1 MLRKLCLI
9 ITVLCAGEALAQSMQ
24 VSGNVQDTV
33 AKSPVKAATAMAV
46 RLADSL
52 LVKYTRTDGKGAF
65 TLRNLPLD
73 TYQVIISHPSFADQ
87 VFIVLGSEKNNVY
100 DFGRIILPLKTQQLS
115 EIVVYAFKDPIYY
128 RGDTLVYTADSFKVR
143 PNATVEDL
151 LKRLPGI
158 KVDAQGKITTQGK
171 TVDQVLVDGDEFFGS
186 DPTTATRNLNAS
198 SIESVQVY
206 DKKNEDATSSTTA
219 DQETIKVMN
228 LKLKEEAKK
237 GYFGKVSGAGG
248 ASDATFQSPFY
259 EGELL
264 ANKFSNKRK
273 ISVFGLTGNTPK
285 TNFGFQD
292 IFKYGLTGDM
302 NFEENDDEM
311 IFYNFSNRPEG
322 IPRTLKSGIYFTDRP
337 NKKTKLLFNYTYGSS
352 QMTSQ
357 SETRSQYFLAD
368 TSYTTSN
375 VANTVKRG
383 QSHQFNCSIDYNLDS
398 LTRLTVKP
406 RLTLGAS
413 GNDHTEQNQFITE
426 NDTLTRQTEISNNS
440 DGSSY
445 ELSNKL
451 RLKRD
456 FMKPDRRL
464 RVDYDFD
471 LSRSEGAGILQ
482 TVNRYYVPV
491 TTPAADFNQ
500 KKMSTSAGIGHDVS
514 LSFTE
519 PFTKKIRLELMLDY
533 VTHNSRQEK
542 LALNYGGSDYT
553 VRDSTF
559 SNSFENTRSTYRGGL
574 RFIYETKKVR
584 FAAGARARQVLVNN
598 HNLISDTVIRQDV
611 KNLLP
616 FLRYRYK
623 FSDNQQMQFGYYT
636 NSALPSVHQLQP
648 VPNNANPNHIS
659 LGNPGLLPTFAHHFE
674 TEFNS
679 YKPISGRSYYAGI
692 NASLKNNDFSTAVS
706 YDELGRTITQP
717 VNVNGNFSADAYF
730 GTDQPFLSQQLE
742 INPSLNANY
751 SSNTNFINNVANITS
766 NFAAA
771 AQLELV
777 IELEKFNAEVSGEY
791 QHNVPQSTVSEESN
805 KPYGTQNYQAE
816 LTWDLPWKLSI
827 STDAAYVVNT
837 QRTEGFNVSYVLWNM
852 TLGKKFL
859 KNENLILNLVGRDL
873 LNQNVSAT
881 RSVQAN
887 VITDNKTA
895 IIKRYILLQLTW
907 KFNSQKTKEENE
919 WGF

>member
-1 MLRKLCLI
+1 MLRKLCFI
-9 ITVLCAGEALAQSMQ
+9 ITLLCTGKVLSQTMQ
-24 VSGNVQDTV
+24 VSGNIQDTI
-33 AKSPVKAATAMAV
+33 AKAAVKDATAMAV

-52 LVKYTRTDGKGAF
+52 LVKHTRTDEKGAF

-87 VFIVLGSEKNNVY
+87 VFIVLGSGKNNVY
-100 DFGRIILPLKTQQLS
+100 DFGRIILPPKTQQLN

-128 RGDTLVYTADSFKVR
+128 RGDTLIYTADSFKVR

-228 LKLKEEAKK
+228 LKLKEDAKK
-237 GYFGKVSGAGG
+237 GYFGKVSGSGG
-248 ASDATFQSPFY
+248 AADATFQNPFY
-259 EGELL
+259 EGEFL

-273 ISVFGLTGNTPK
+273 ISIFGLTGNTPK

-311 IFYNFSNRPEG
+311 IFYNFSNRAEG

-337 NKKTKLLFNYTYGSS
+337 NKKTKILFNYTYGSS

-357 SETRSQYFLAD
+357 SETRSQFFLAD

-383 QSHQFNCSIDYNLDS
+383 QNHQFNFSLDYNLDS
-398 LTRLTVKP
+398 LTMLTLKP
-406 RLTLGAS
+406 RLTLGTS
-413 GNDHTEQNQFITE
+413 GNDHTEQNQFLTQD
-426 NDTLTRQTEISNNS
+426 DTLTRQTDISNNS

-445 ELSNKL
+445 ELSNKV

-471 LSRSEGAGILQ
+471 MSRSEGAGILQ
-482 TVNRYYVPV
+482 TVNRYYMPV

-500 KKMSTSAGIGHDVS
+500 KKTNTAATMGHDVS

-519 PFTKKIRLELMLDY
+519 PFTKKARLELMFDY
-533 VTHNSRQEK
+533 ITHNSRQEK
-542 LALNYGGSDYT
+542 LALNYGGGDYT
-553 VRDSTF
+553 IKDSAF
-559 SNSFENTRSTYRGGL
+559 SNSFENIRTTYRAGL

-584 FAAGARARQVLVNN
+584 FAAGARARQALVNN
-598 HNLISDTVIRQDV
+598 HNVISDTVIRQDV
-611 KNLLP
+611 KNILP

-623 FSDNQQMQFGYYT
+623 FTDNQQLQFGYYT
-636 NSALPSVHQLQP
+636 SSALPSVQQLQP

-659 LGNPGLLPTFAHHFE
+659 LGNPALLPTYSHHFE

-679 YKPISGRSYYAGI
+679 YKPISGRSYYTGI
-692 NASLKNNDFSTAVS
+692 NTNIINNDFSNAIT
-706 YDELGRTITQP
+706 YDELGRTITKP
-717 VNVNGNFSADAYF
+717 VNVNGNFSADGYF
-730 GTDQPFLSQQLE
+730 GTDQPFFSQQLE
-742 INPSLNANY
+742 LSPRLNADY
-751 SSNTNFINNVANITS
+751 SRNMNIINNVTHVTS
-766 NFAAA
+766 NFSASG
-771 AQLELV
+771 QLEVVL
-777 IELEKFNAEVSGEY
+777 ELDKFTAEVSAQY
-791 QHNVPQSTVSEESN
+791 QYTMPQSTVSEESN
-805 KPYGTQNYQAE
+805 KPYGAQNYRAAI
-816 LTWDLPWKLSI
+816 TWDLRWKLSI
-827 STDAAYVVNT
+827 SSDADYVVNT
-837 QRTEGFNVSYVLWNM
+837 QRAEGFNVNYVLWNM
-852 TLGKKFL
+852 SLGKKFL
-859 KNENLILNLVGRDL
+859 KNENLIVNLVGRDL

-887 VITDNKTA
+887 AITDNKTT
-895 IIKRYILLQLTW
+895 IIKRYVLLQLTW